1 MEEKKSRFALALE
14 ALSNKTK
21 AVASN
26 IYLSQSP
33 SSNLYCENHIDHLNT
48 KLQKHGYRI
57 VKNEMQGGEWIE
69 YGYQVQSF
77 IPKTPTADMKKKTI
91 YFTESPS
98 QLDSWLEK
106 NLSKQLGWSAAQAPE
121 QSKEIKFKPTTP
133 TPTRARINQPTMN
146 I

>member
-21 AVASN
+21 EVASN
-26 IYLSQSP
+26 IYLSQNP
-33 SSNLYCENHIDHLNT
+33 KSNLYCDNHVDHLNI
-48 KLQKHGYRI
+48 KLHQHGYRI

-77 IPKTPTADMKKKTI
+77 IPKTSTADLKKKTI
-91 YFTESPS
+91 FFTESPS
-98 QLDSWLEK
+98 KLDSWLEK
-106 NLSKQLGWSAAQAPE
+106 NLSKQLGWSASPTPE
-121 QSKEIKFKPTTP
+121 QPMEIKFKPATP
-133 TPTRARINQPTMN
+133 TQTKVRTNQPKMN